1 MCKTFSNIT
10 QKMSTHMR
18 CVTYGDVYCK
28 GVIKIRGHNVWGSHD
43 QFVKRE
49 WRVMFAQR
57 RQEQMNGREN

>member
-1 MCKTFSNIT
+1 
-10 QKMSTHMR
+10 MR